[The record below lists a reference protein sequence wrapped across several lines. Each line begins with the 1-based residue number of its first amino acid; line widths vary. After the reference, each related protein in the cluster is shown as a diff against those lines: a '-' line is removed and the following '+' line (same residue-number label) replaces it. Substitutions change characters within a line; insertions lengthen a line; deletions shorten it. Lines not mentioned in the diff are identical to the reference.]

1 MLLWTKHLELKLK
14 VCRPVTSV
22 PTNQTASVLLS
33 SAKISHNLTYFCVV
47 CNLIAILCIW
57 HWIFQAMFFFF
68 FFIYFIYC
76 SPSAK
81 LKKIKIK
88 ENNRFLMFGER
99 PTSVFVQAEG
109 SWENIQHSH
118 FLCSDR
124 LSEKWVQIYN

>member
-22 PTNQTASVLLS
+22 PTNQTASVLLRLWL
-33 SAKISHNLTYFCVV
+33 IFVELTYFCLV
-47 CNLIAILCIW
+47 CNLIAISCIW
-57 HWIFQAMFFFF
+57 HWMFQAMFFFF
-68 FFIYFIYC
+68 LYFIYC

-88 ENNRFLMFGER
+88 ENNTFLMFGER

-118 FLCSDR
+118 FLCSDG